1 MRSGPAGFQPI
12 GLFVFA
18 AMLVIPIY
26 PHFVSPNEFSRWAAA
41 VAMVEH
47 GSFEVSPLLPLLGSG
62 LEDLSE
68 SSKGV
73 FSNKAP
79 GPLLLAIPTYVAARL
94 FVGKP
99 DPENVRL
106 TLFAMRVVGASLPV
120 VILAMTFVWSARKLG
135 ASSDRQRE
143 LVAMLLFAS
152 PLFAYGLLFFS
163 HALVAACLFGA
174 WALLFLRDPKFK
186 TELLAGALIGWAVLS
201 EYPAAIPAAVL
212 VICAIFQNW
221 RRVLPIILGG
231 IPFGVMLGG
240 YNWLCFGSPL
250 ELSSGHERLEAFRS
264 MAGSGVFGVS
274 LPSPGI
280 LASLL
285 LDPSKGLL
293 VLSPILLLPAG
304 GWRALRSLLPRPA
317 VVALALTPLS
327 LLLFYAGYPNWHG
340 GWTVGMRY
348 LVPALPFLFLPLAA
362 RRTPRIEPLLAGWSV
377 TAVMLTALVFPFVPP
392 GFPLPWISF
401 AVPLAQHGLVAP
413 TLFHVFGST
422 AALMAVI
429 GVIVFAILLQQNGRA
444 GALMSALGAVLAISA
459 GLLWMNLAPLSPIG
473 RVQRA
478 YIEEV
483 YFEREGAMRA
493 EFPRGNLPPGLIRRR
508 QIEEQLPPASWPF

>member
-1 MRSGPAGFQPI
+1 MSFGGRVLQPI
-12 GLFVFA
+12 GLFGLV
-18 AMLVIPIY
+18 AMLFIPIY
-26 PHFVSPNEFSRWAAA
+26 PHFISPNEFSRWAAA

-68 SSKGV
+68 SRRGV

-79 GPLLLAIPTYVAARL
+79 GPLLLAIPTYFVSRL
-94 FVGKP
+94 FTGNA
-99 DPENVRL
+99 DAENIRF
-106 TLFAMRVVGASLPV
+106 TLFAMRVTGASLPV

-135 ASSDRQRE
+135 APPERQRE
-143 LVAMLLFAS
+143 VVAMLLFAS

-174 WALLFLRDPKFK
+174 WAILFLRDAKFRMD
-186 TELLAGALIGWAVLS
+186 LLAGALIGWAVLS
-201 EYPAAIPAAVL
+201 EYPAAIAAAVL
-212 VICAIFQNW
+212 VSCATFQKW

-231 IPFGVMLGG
+231 IPFAVMLAG
-240 YNWLCFGSPL
+240 YNWLCFGSPF
-250 ELSSGHERLEAFRS
+250 ELSSGHERLDEFRS
-264 MAGSGVFGVS
+264 MAGSGVFGVG
-274 LPSPGI
+274 LPSPRI

-293 VLSPILLLPAG
+293 VFSPILLLTVA
-304 GWRALRSLLPRPA
+304 GWRPLRSILPGPA
-317 VVALALTPLS
+317 FVALALTPIS
-327 LLLFYAGYPNWHG
+327 LALFYAGYPNWHG

-348 LVPALPFLFLPLAA
+348 LVPTLPFLFLPLAL
-362 RRTPRIEPLLAGWSV
+362 RRMPRIEPVLAGWSV

-401 AVPLAQHGLVAP
+401 AASLVRDGLVAP
-413 TLFHVFGST
+413 TLLHVFGSV
-422 AALMAVI
+422 AAVMAVF
-429 GVIVFAILLQQNGRA
+429 GVIVLAILLQQNDRKA
-444 GALMSALGAVLAISA
+444 SLMSALGAALAILA
-459 GLLWMNLAPLSPIG
+459 GFLWLNLAPLSPIG

-493 EFPRGNLPPGLIRRR
+493 EFPRGDLPPGLLRR
-508 QIEEQLPPASWPF
+508 QQVEEQLPPASWPF